1 MGSLKTLAAVLL
13 AASSAG
19 SPAHADPDLPRLFAT
34 CAGQFSAAVAH
45 SWLTQDPDRARLES
59 DHATF
64 RMLLEAMGLDTDPD
78 TLNLRIDAR
87 AAQAALLQAASFG
100 TDTTRALKA
109 KRRANAQINTCRL
122 LLLDG

>member
-1 MGSLKTLAAVLL
+1 MAVSEDALIWIDL
-13 AASSAG
+13 EMTG
-19 SPAHADPDLPRLFAT
+19 LDP
-34 CAGQFSAAVAH
+34 Q
-45 SWLTQDPDRARLES
+45 S
-59 DHATF
+59 DHIIEIATVVTDSE
-64 RMLLEAMGLDTDPD
+64 LNELAEGPVLAVHQADAVLEAMGLDTDPG

-87 AAQAALLQAASFG
+87 AAQAALLQEASFG